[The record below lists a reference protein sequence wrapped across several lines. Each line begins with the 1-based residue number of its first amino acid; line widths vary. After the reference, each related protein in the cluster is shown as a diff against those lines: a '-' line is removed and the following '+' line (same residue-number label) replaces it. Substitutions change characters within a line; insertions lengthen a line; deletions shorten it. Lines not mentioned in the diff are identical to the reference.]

1 MPGSLVLC
9 CEARSLPTQAKGRRR
24 SMPPGKGPARDDSQT
39 PAGGRRKRARWGAGW
54 GGGASFLVA
63 LLSSLL
69 WQPCASGNLWTEL
82 KVPEHIPCSLPQCD
96 PLCEKIETEFGEI
109 CPRAASTNL
118 KIFGKI
124 PDKDACKHKVKNWIS
139 GPKKSSFDED
149 GCGPCL
155 LAEEKSRC
163 NVNSG
168 AGRGYNAGGP
178 VARSG
183 HTLVRYKT
191 PLRSRYFGAT
201 MVIIFGGLDRQNQFL
216 NDVWWRC
223 IEDCPT
229 IELNKRTYDEY
240 GIAIDYQYC
249 PYENC
254 LWEEKG
260 IAQEFIDWLRHKEK
274 KPSSQRRRGMVPG
287 RPAGRFGH
295 TASVSQ
301 AKNQKGDGLTDIM
314 AVFGGQSPNCT
325 DYCTDFWYYDIMDNW
340 WILLYG
346 EWWGVTK
353 EWQRMHDY
361 AMYNQAHP
369 RKRTEHITVVSNNHL
384 FMWGGLSNGSFLSC
398 CGYDER
404 ACPGQAATVKI
415 APDKKCG
422 YLYDTWVTNL
432 KEYTPFET
440 MISVGKHATQSST
453 LGTGVAALAVDGNKN
468 GHYSDTWENSV
479 TLTNSDAQAWWQ
491 VDLGAPNMVR
501 NVSIYNRVDKF
512 GERLQNFYVLLST
525 VPFLSDQLQELL
537 ADPLVHKTHLMY
549 IEEKEDLYI
558 DQVAQYVRIQL
569 AGTNYLSLAEVE
581 IWGHPPVEDW
591 QHTEGM
597 KRWTPMYAEG
607 DFPYGRDGHTLTMY
621 SSLSGVLFGG
631 FVKEH
636 PYFLKDFWTMLLPEP
651 DQLDKPVLHPILLLL
666 LPL

>member
-1 MPGSLVLC
+1 
-9 CEARSLPTQAKGRRR
+9 
-24 SMPPGKGPARDDSQT
+24 
-39 PAGGRRKRARWGAGW
+39 
-54 GGGASFLVA
+54 
-63 LLSSLL
+63 
-69 WQPCASGNLWTEL
+69 
-82 KVPEHIPCSLPQCD
+82 
-96 PLCEKIETEFGEI
+96 
-109 CPRAASTNL
+109 
-118 KIFGKI
+118 
-124 PDKDACKHKVKNWIS
+124 
-139 GPKKSSFDED
+139 
-149 GCGPCL
+149 
-155 LAEEKSRC
+155 
-163 NVNSG
+163 
-168 AGRGYNAGGP
+168 
-178 VARSG
+178 
-183 HTLVRYKT
+183 
-191 PLRSRYFGAT
+191 
-201 MVIIFGGLDRQNQFL
+201 
-216 NDVWWRC
+216 
-223 IEDCPT
+223 
-229 IELNKRTYDEY
+229 
-240 GIAIDYQYC
+240 
-249 PYENC
+249 

-453 LGTGVAALAVDGNKN
+453 LGRSGPRGGRQQEWAL
-468 GHYSDTWENSV
+468 
-479 TLTNSDAQAWWQ
+479 Q
-491 VDLGAPNMVR
+491 
-501 NVSIYNRVDKF
+501 
-512 GERLQNFYVLLST
+512 
-525 VPFLSDQLQELL
+525 
-537 ADPLVHKTHLMY
+537 
-549 IEEKEDLYI
+549 
-558 DQVAQYVRIQL
+558 
-569 AGTNYLSLAEVE
+569 
-581 IWGHPPVEDW
+581 
-591 QHTEGM
+591 
-597 KRWTPMYAEG
+597 
-607 DFPYGRDGHTLTMY
+607 
-621 SSLSGVLFGG
+621 
-631 FVKEH
+631 
-636 PYFLKDFWTMLLPEP
+636 
-651 DQLDKPVLHPILLLL
+651 
-666 LPL
+666 